1 MVIGRQCAKHSKE
14 GTLLRVVAALIQGLL
29 LYRAF
34 VNLLVT
40 PSELLPS
47 HYSSISSFCKMILIA
62 LRLQS
67 RFIVQGLM
75 NVCLPLIETLSCW
88 GQEF

>member
-1 MVIGRQCAKHSKE
+1 MAKHSKE